1 MLNILTIPKKT
12 TYEKK
17 IQTTVMAKGSYRDGP
32 RDNNWIGLWI
42 KNLIIRILRNLFFK
56 YDQDGN
62 YPIDLLHNNIW
73 NNKR

>member
-1 MLNILTIPKKT
+1 MLNIVTIPKKT

-17 IQTTVMAKGSYRDGP
+17 IQTTVMAKGSHRNGP

-42 KNLIIRILRNLFFK
+42 KNLITRVSWDFLSE